1 MSQLEDLVRFE
12 TANSS
17 LAFREL
23 AYGRDQRSPLLRD
36 VLALANAAVEGP
48 RFLFLG
54 VRDRVGGEREICGIE
69 RADWTAC
76 KELVSGALRMAVEPL
91 LKVTARS
98 LEIDG
103 KLVGVLCLPTC
114 NDRPYLLSA
123 NVGPRLHAGAGWI
136 RRGTECLPLLRAD
149 LERMFADKARRVA
162 DVFDVVIGFPGDPPQ
177 SEITLPV
184 LPLDELPSVVAAKK
198 LHKVLEAQQDA
209 KAILGKTETQFSR
222 LVHAQVFGVEQPY
235 ERHSEDSLRMLIVQT
250 ADDCRAADEHYQFEL
265 RAHKL
270 EVVLCNRSDSSLS
283 DAALLVTLP
292 RLDGVGVAERLYTAN
307 GGGSRDGYPRVTA
320 KAHTVDIEASLGTVP
335 AGATL
340 RGFREAPR
348 LWTRPAAAGITIPV
362 DCTLHAR
369 ELREP
374 LRETLVA
381 RIVAAPPGR

>member
-23 AYGRDQRSPLLRD
+23 AYGRDQRSLLLRD
-36 VLALANAAVEGP
+36 VVALANAAVEGP
-48 RFLFLG
+48 RFLFVG
-54 VRDRVGGEREICGIE
+54 VRDAVGGEREICGIA
-69 RADWTAC
+69 RTDWTDC
-76 KELVSGALRMAVEPL
+76 KELVSGALRTAVEPL

-103 KLVGVLCLPTC
+103 KLVGLLCLPAC

-123 NVGPRLHAGAGWI
+123 KAGPGLHAGAGWI

-149 LERMFADKARRVA
+149 LERIFAAKVRHVA
-162 DVFDVVIGFPGDPPQ
+162 DAFDVVIGFPGDPPQ
-177 SEITLPV
+177 SEITLPA
-184 LPLDELPSVVAAKK
+184 LPLDELPSAVAAKR
-198 LHKVLEAQQDA
+198 LHKVLEAQQNA
-209 KAILGKTETQFSR
+209 KAILGKTETRFSR
-222 LVHAQVFGVEQPY
+222 LVHAQVFGVDQPY
-235 ERHSEDSLRMLIVQT
+235 ERHSEDSLRMLIAQT

-270 EVVLCNRSDSSLS
+270 EVVVCNRSDSPLS
-283 DAALLVTLP
+283 DAALHVTLP
-292 RLDGVGVAERLYTAN
+292 RLDGIGVAERLYRAD
-307 GGGSRDGYPRVTA
+307 GSAARDGYPLVTA
-320 KAHTVDIEASLGTVP
+320 KPHTVDIETPLGTVP

-362 DCTLHAR
+362 DCTLRAR

-381 RIVAAPPGR
+381 RIVAATPRR